1 MLLGELVQK
10 NAKLF
15 PRKTAVIFE
24 DKRFTWAELDE
35 RVNRLANALLN
46 LGVRR
51 GDHVA
56 VLSKNCHEYLEAY
69 FACARSSAIC
79 TAINYRLSPRELHYV
94 IDNSEAG
101 IVLVSDEFLDTLEE
115 VRPDLKKAEQ
125 VIVIGQSPE
134 GMKSFDKLLAA
145 ASALAPQVEQHEDDV
160 VLQMYTSGTTGLPKG
175 AMLSHR
181 NLITNAIGC
190 SLGMQFQPDDCL
202 LMVAPLYHMAAGM
215 TSLATIMQGGPIL
228 LHRDFNPIAI
238 LDDME
243 GGDVTVVLLIPVM
256 INFLL
261 QMPDIEKRDFS
272 NIRGIVYGASPM
284 PVEVL
289 RKAMEVF
296 QCDFVQ
302 GYGQTESSAVLC
314 VLRPEDHVLD
324 GTPEQSKRLAS
335 AGREIFGTE
344 VRVVDGDG
352 NDVEPGRIGEVI
364 GRGENIMKGYW
375 NMPEATAETLR
386 EGWLH
391 TGDLG
396 TVDEDGYVYILDRV
410 KDMIISGG
418 ENVYSR
424 EVEEILYM
432 HPAIADAAVIG
443 VPHEQW
449 GESIKAIVVLREGE
463 KAGEDE
469 IIDFCRSKLAGY
481 KRPRDEIIDFCRS
494 KLAGYKRPRSVDFT
508 DSLPRNL
515 SGKVLKKILREPYW
529 KDQDRQ
535 VH

>member
-1 MLLGELVQK
+1 MFLGDIVRR
-10 NAKLF
+10 NSKLF
-15 PRKTAVIFE
+15 PHKTAVVFE
-24 DKRFTWAELDE
+24 DKRFTWAELDG

-46 LGVRR
+46 LDAKR

-56 VLSKNCHEYLEAY
+56 ILSKNCHEYLETY
-69 FACARSSAIC
+69 FACSRSATIC

-94 IDNSEAG
+94 IDNSEAK
-101 IVLVSDEFLDTLEE
+101 IALVSDEFLDTLEE
-115 VRPDLKKAEQ
+115 IRPNLKAAEHY
-125 VIVIGQSPE
+125 IATGQTPE
-134 GMKSFDKLLAA
+134 GMKSYDEIIAA
-145 ASALAPQVEQHEDDV
+145 ASPIPPQVEQHEDDV

-190 SLGMQFQPDDCL
+190 SLGMQFQPDDCM

-215 TSLATIMQGGPIL
+215 TSLGTILQGGPIL
-228 LHRDFNPIAI
+228 LHREFNPIAI

-243 GGDVTVVLLIPVM
+243 GGEVTAVLLIPVM

-261 QMPDIEKRDFS
+261 QMPDVEKRDFS
-272 NIRGIVYGASPM
+272 NIRAIVYGASPM

-289 RKAMEVF
+289 RKAIEVF

-314 VLRPEDHVLD
+314 ILRPEDHVLD
-324 GTPEQSKRLAS
+324 GTPEQQKRLAS
-335 AGREIFGTE
+335 AGREVFGTE
-344 VRVVDGDG
+344 VRVVDEEGS
-352 NDVEPGRIGEVI
+352 DVVPGQIGEVI
-364 GRGENIMKGYW
+364 GKGANVMKGYW
-375 NMPEATAETLR
+375 NMPEASAETLR
-386 EGWLH
+386 GGWLH

-424 EVEEILYM
+424 EVEEVLYM

-443 VPHEQW
+443 VPHKQW
-449 GESIKAIVVLREGE
+449 GESVKAIIVLREGE
-463 KAGEDE
+463 EAGEEE
-469 IIDFCRSKLAGY
+469 IIDFCRDKLAG
-481 KRPRDEIIDFCRS
+481 F
-494 KLAGYKRPRSVDFT
+494 KRPRSIEFI

-515 SGKVLKKILREPYW
+515 SGKVLKKVLRDPYW
-529 KDQDRQ
+529 EDKDRQ

>member
-1 MLLGELVQK
+1 MLLGDLVQR
-10 NAKLF
+10 NTKLF
-15 PRKTAVIFE
+15 PEKIAVIFE
-24 DKRFTWAELDE
+24 DKRFTWAELNE
-35 RVNRLANALLN
+35 RVNRLANALLS
-46 LGVRR
+46 LGAKR

-56 VLSKNCHEYLEAY
+56 VLSKNCHEYLETY
-69 FACARSSAIC
+69 FACARNATIC
-79 TAINYRLSPRELHYV
+79 TAINYRLSTRELHYV
-94 IDNSEAG
+94 IDNSEAK
-101 IVLVSDEFLDTLEE
+101 IVLVSDEFLETLEKI
-115 VRPDLKKAEQ
+115 RPDLKNVEHY
-125 VIVIGQSPE
+125 IVIGQTPE
-134 GMKSFDKLLAA
+134 GMKSYDEIIAA
-145 ASALAPQVEQHEDDV
+145 ATALPPDVDQHEDDV

-190 SLGMQFQPDDCL
+190 SFGMQFQPDDCL

-243 GGDVTVVLLIPVM
+243 GGNVTVVLLIPVM

-261 QMPDIEKRDFS
+261 QMPEVETRDFS

-289 RKAMEVF
+289 RKAIEVF
-296 QCDFVQ
+296 QCDFIQ

-324 GTPEQSKRLAS
+324 GTPEQLKRLAS

-344 VRVVDGDG
+344 VRVVDEES
-352 NDVEPGRIGEVI
+352 NDVEPGQIGEVI
-364 GRGENIMKGYW
+364 GRGANVMKGYW
-375 NMPEATAETLR
+375 NMPEASAETLR
-386 EGWLH
+386 GGWLH

-424 EVEEILYM
+424 EVEEVLYM

-449 GESIKAIVVLREGE
+449 GESIRAIIVLREG
-463 KAGEDE
+463 KNAGEEE
-469 IIDFCRSKLAGY
+469 IIDFCR
-481 KRPRDEIIDFCRS
+481 D
-494 KLAGYKRPRSVDFT
+494 KLAGYKRPRSIEFI

-515 SGKVLKKILREPYW
+515 SGKVLKKVLREPYW
-529 KDQDRQ
+529 GDQDRQ

>member
-1 MLLGELVQK
+1 MLLGDLIQR
-10 NAKLF
+10 NSKLF
-15 PRKTAVIFE
+15 PDKAAIIFE
-24 DKRFTWAELDE
+24 EERFTWAEFDE
-35 RVNRLANALLN
+35 RVNRLANALLD
-46 LGVRR
+46 LGAKR

-69 FACARSSAIC
+69 FACARSATIL

-94 IDNSEAG
+94 IDNSEAQ
-101 IVLVSDEFLDTLEE
+101 IVIVSDEFLDTLEE
-115 VRPDLKKAEQ
+115 IRDTLKQAGHY
-125 VIVIGQSPE
+125 IVIGKAPE
-134 GMKSFDKLLAA
+134 TMKSFDEITDA
-145 ASALAPQVEQHEDDV
+145 ASPLPPEVEQSEDDV

-190 SLGMQFQPDDCL
+190 SLGMQFQPNDCL

-215 TSLATIMQGGPIL
+215 TSLSTIMQGGPVL
-228 LHRDFNPIAI
+228 LHADFNPVAI

-243 GGDVTVVLLIPVM
+243 GGEVTVVLLIPVM

-261 QMPDIEKRDFS
+261 QMPDIEDRDFS

-289 RKAMEVF
+289 KRAMEVF

-314 VLRPEDHVLD
+314 VLGPEDHVLD
-324 GTPEQSKRLAS
+324 GTDKQMKRLAS
-335 AGREIFGTE
+335 AGREVFGTE
-344 VRVVDGDG
+344 VRVVDENDA
-352 NDVEPGRIGEVI
+352 DVEPGQIGEVI
-364 GRGENIMKGYW
+364 GRGANVMKGYW

-386 EGWLH
+386 DGWLR

-424 EVEEILYM
+424 EVEEALYM
-432 HPAIADAAVIG
+432 HPAVADAAVIG
-443 VPHEQW
+443 VPDEQW
-449 GESIKAIVVLREGE
+449 GEAIMAVVVLAEGQT
-463 KAGEDE
+463 ATGDE
-469 IIDFCRSKLAGY
+469 IIDFCRG
-481 KRPRDEIIDFCRS
+481 
-494 KLAGYKRPRSVDFT
+494 KLAGYKRPRSVEFV

-515 SGKVLKKILREPYW
+515 SGKVLKKILREPHW
-529 KDQDRQ
+529 KGRDRQ